1 MGGKSAKR
9 KGTRVERE
17 FVNQAKAEGL
27 EARRVPG
34 SGAFA
39 GLPGDAYIEGLR
51 CECKARKNGWATME
65 KWIDGN
71 DVLLLKPDN
80 KDAMVVLWWK
90 DWVKQLREI
99 KDLKAEIEV
108 MKHTIEQMEI
118 V

>member
-1 MGGKSAKR
+1 
-9 KGTRVERE
+9 
-17 FVNQAKAEGL
+17 
-27 EARRVPG
+27 
-34 SGAFA
+34 
-39 GLPGDAYIEGLR
+39 
-51 CECKARKNGWATME
+51 ME